1 MHAVAEEA
9 ALLDGAWQDVQPA
22 PARRLLVAAVQAFA
36 ERGYHATTTRDIS
49 TRVGLSP
56 AGVYVYYKS
65 KEELLHRICQIS
77 HAHSLDA
84 IRSAAARFPHDPV
97 AQLGSVVG
105 DFAAWHARYHIPA
118 RVISYALAALSPPHY
133 DEIVGVRH
141 QIDLVVRSTL
151 EQGVAAKLFDVA
163 EVAGTARAL
172 LSLTIDV
179 ARWYRSSGRQAPED
193 IGRLYADLAVRMVSA
208 GPGG

>member
-65 KEELLHRICQIS
+65 KEELLHRI
-77 HAHSLDA
+77 
-84 IRSAAARFPHDPV
+84 
-97 AQLGSVVG
+97 
-105 DFAAWHARYHIPA
+105 
-118 RVISYALAALSPPHY
+118 
-133 DEIVGVRH
+133 
-141 QIDLVVRSTL
+141 
-151 EQGVAAKLFDVA
+151 
-163 EVAGTARAL
+163 
-172 LSLTIDV
+172 
-179 ARWYRSSGRQAPED
+179 
-193 IGRLYADLAVRMVSA
+193 
-208 GPGG
+208 

>member
-9 ALLDGAWQDVQPA
+9 LLDSAWQDVQPA

-65 KEELLHRICQIS
+65 KEEVLYRICQLS
-77 HAHSLDA
+77 HSHSLAA
-84 IRSAAARFPHDPV
+84 IRAAADRFPHDPV
-97 AQLGSVVG
+97 AQIGGVVG
-105 DFAAWHARYHIPA
+105 DFAAWHARFHIPA
-118 RVISYALAALSPPHY
+118 RVISYELAALSPPHY

-141 QIDLVVRSTL
+141 QIDHVVRSTL
-151 EQGVAAKLFDVA
+151 EQGVASGVFDVA
-163 EVAGTARAL
+163 DVTGTARAL

-193 IGRLYADLAVRMVSA
+193 IGRLYADLALRMVRA
-208 GPGG
+208 AAPA